1 MIERNINRSTQR
13 YPRGKVFAESLT
25 KGRSYST
32 FYSKGKEGK
41 VQREGEGENR
51 LASLKEFIDNYF
63 EE

>member
-1 MIERNINRSTQR
+1 
-13 YPRGKVFAESLT
+13 LT